1 MSNIINYELISLANT
16 DESLINLIKGLVI
29 SRFLHK
35 KLFHVLWHILHS
47 FSVLYPETPNQEQ
60 RQLTKDFILNI
71 KANLKITCTSCS
83 NNVKDDFI
91 ENNNLDLAVS
101 SKNTLIQFFCD
112 YHVKI
117 NSEYRHQINKYDSS
131 MYNIDYIINKYSQND
146 YVSLIENI
154 YDINLFKLFETNQLN
169 SFFVK
174 FENVKKQIYSEKF
187 TFNFNFMDCDL
198 MD

>member
-1 MSNIINYELISLANT
+1 M
-16 DESLINLIKGLVI
+16 IKGLVI

-35 KLFHVLWHILHS
+35 KIFHVLWHILHS

-60 RQLTKDFILNI
+60 RQLTKDLILNI